1 MKWRKFIENYGM
13 TELAVKLNIQ
23 FSTVRNWVKD
33 GGVPKDQHKKA
44 LVKLAK
50 GQIKYE
56 DFFKGA

>member
-1 MKWRKFIENYGM
+1 MKWRKFIKTYGM
-13 TELAVKLNIQ
+13 AELSVKLNIH

-33 GGVPKDQHKKA
+33 GGIPKDKHKRS

-56 DFFKGA
+56 DFFK